1 MGADWSPATN
11 LDPRSGVF
19 NRGQSPMSK
28 GRLPEFIIIG
38 AARSGTTT
46 ISRYLRAHP
55 HVFMAQE
62 KEVHFFDT
70 DETFA
75 LGVDWYTSRFAAA
88 GPDQIPGEATP
99 AYMAKP
105 EAVDRMASVVPN
117 ARLIAILR
125 NPTDRAYSM
134 YWLARAWGAETR
146 EPEEALGDAMR
157 NPASAERASDYLGSY
172 VEQLEHVRRLYPAS
186 ALMTL
191 LFEDFSA
198 QPEAAVGCV
207 CEHIGVDPHLLPKH
221 VGSFRNEPRR
231 VLSPTIHALG
241 ERVRTRNVRIGER
254 ILLLN
259 SRKVNPPAMDRRLRS
274 ELVEYFRPHNDA
286 LSQWLGRD
294 LSHWNR

>member
-1 MGADWSPATN
+1 MGD
-11 LDPRSGVF
+11 
-19 NRGQSPMSK
+19 
-28 GRLPEFIIIG
+28 GRLPEFLIIG

-55 HVFMAQE
+55 GVFMAQE
-62 KEVHFFDT
+62 KEVHFFDN

-75 LGVDWYTSRFAAA
+75 LGVDWYKSRFASAE
-88 GPDQIPGEATP
+88 PDQVPGEATP
-99 AYMAKP
+99 AYMAISA
-105 EAVDRMASVVPN
+105 AVDRMAAVVPN

-157 NPASAERASDYLGSY
+157 NPESAERVSEYLGSY
-172 VEQLEHVRRLYPAS
+172 VEQLEHVRRYYPAS
-186 ALMTL
+186 AIMTM

-198 QPEAAVGCV
+198 RPDAAVGRV
-207 CEHIGVDPHLLPKH
+207 CEFIGVDPELIPKH
-221 VGSFRNEPRR
+221 IGRFRNEPRR
-231 VLSPTIHALG
+231 VLSPRIHAMG

-259 SRKVNPPAMDRRLRS
+259 SRKVNPPPMNAELRS
-274 ELVEYFRPHNDA
+274 ELVEYFRPHNEA

>member
-1 MGADWSPATN
+1 
-11 LDPRSGVF
+11 
-19 NRGQSPMSK
+19 MSN

-55 HVFMAQE
+55 GVFMAQE
-62 KEVHFFDT
+62 KEVHFFDN

-75 LGVDWYTSRFAAA
+75 LGVDWYRSRFAAA
-88 GPDQIPGEATP
+88 RPDQIAGEATP
-99 AYMAKP
+99 AYMAIP
-105 EAVDRMASVVPN
+105 EAVDRMAAVVPT

-125 NPTDRAYSM
+125 NPTERAYSM

-157 NPASAERASDYLGSY
+157 NPESAERVSEYLGNY
-172 VEQLEHVRRLYPAS
+172 VEQLEHVRRHYPAS
-186 ALMTL
+186 AVMTV
-191 LFEDFSA
+191 LFEDFSGR
-198 QPEAAVGCV
+198 PEAAVRQV
-207 CEHIGVDPHLLPKH
+207 CEFIGVDPDLVPKH
-221 VGSFRNEPRR
+221 IGRFRNEPRR
-231 VLSPTIHALG
+231 VLSPRIHALG
-241 ERVRTRNVRIGER
+241 ERVRTRNVRVGER

-259 SRKVNPPAMDRRLRS
+259 SRKVNPPPMNGKLRS